1 MDLSALL
8 KMPDDTGISQI
19 TPVFSVT
26 VLLEIPLILM
36 AQVDILIIKH
46 NLLDEISLCFVNYFS
61 HRLTKFLYRFETR

>member
-1 MDLSALL
+1 MDLLALF

-36 AQVDILIIKH
+36 AQVDIVIIKH
-46 NLLDEISLCFVNYFS
+46 YLLGEIS
-61 HRLTKFLYRFETR
+61 